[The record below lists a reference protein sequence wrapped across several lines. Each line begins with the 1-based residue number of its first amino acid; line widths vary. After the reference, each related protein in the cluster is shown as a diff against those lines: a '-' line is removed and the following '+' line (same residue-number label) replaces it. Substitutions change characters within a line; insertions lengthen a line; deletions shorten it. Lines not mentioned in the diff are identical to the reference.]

1 MNAKRIPLT
10 ETAKTL
16 TEQYQKSESIRED
29 KQFKGFLEAITTAN
43 PELSSRAKTTTL
55 LMLDNLRTVLKE
67 ESSASSISNF
77 INYGFDLIAAVM
89 PNLVAHDLVS
99 VQPMTRRVGEIFF
112 QDFRYGTTKGNIT
125 ANDVLFS
132 PFVSGSGDIWY
143 SHEIVYQEPHD
154 TGDGSTT
161 AFDFTLGMKP
171 IVVSSI
177 TITDGVETFT
187 ADTTTPTILVG
198 DKGGSGTINYTSG
211 EVTLSFHTAPLIPTP
226 TDPSVINATYKVNF
240 EDNPDNIPEVDTSV
254 YSYAIEAEK
263 RALRVIYSLD
273 SAYDLKMAFGKD
285 MEAEMLTTLSN
296 QIRANID
303 MEILNDLYLNSFS
316 TIPTWD
322 RDMPSGVP
330 YLWHKE
336 AFKDVVIAASNQ
348 IFTNTRRVQGN
359 FMVCGI
365 NVCNVLESL
374 DSFKKNAKKP
384 LPGPYVL
391 GTYNDMTVIK
401 NPYYPTNEYVMGHKS
416 DNWLD
421 AGYVYAPYM
430 ALFATPPVTLD
441 DLKTRRGMETRYAK
455 RVINPRM
462 YVKGAISGGIVPAP
476 TT

>member
-1 MNAKRIPLT
+1 MNPKRIPLR

-16 TEQYQKSESIRED
+16 TEIYQKSEAVKED
-29 KQFKGFLEAITTAN
+29 KQFKGYAEAISLAN
-43 PELSSRAKTTTL
+43 PDLNSRAKVTTL
-55 LMLDNLRTVLKE
+55 MMLENLRTALKE
-67 ESSASSISNF
+67 ESTASSISNF
-77 INYGFDLIAAVM
+77 INYGFDLISAVM

-112 QDFRYGTTKGNIT
+112 QDFRYSTNKGNVRDGDT
-125 ANDVLFS
+125 LFS
-132 PFVSGSGDIWY
+132 PFISGSGDIYY
-143 SHEIVYQEPHD
+143 SSEIVYAEVVD
-154 TGDGSTT
+154 EGDGSTT
-161 AFDFTLGMKP
+161 DFSFTLEWFP
-171 IVVSSI
+171 VVTSGLSL
-177 TITDGVETFT
+177 TDGVQTFT
-187 ADTTTPTILVG
+187 ADTTTPTTLVG
-198 DKGGSGTINYTSG
+198 DLGGSGTIVYSTG
-211 EVTLSFHTAPLIPTP
+211 AVTLSFVGGTSAAPLTGVDIT
-226 TDPSVINATYKVNF
+226 ATYKINF
-240 EDNPDNIPEVDTSV
+240 EDTPTSIPEVDTNV

-273 SAYDLKMAFGKD
+273 AAYDLKMAFGKD

-303 MEILNDLYLNSFS
+303 MEILNDLYLNAFS

-322 RDMPSGVP
+322 RDTPTGVP

-348 IFTNTRRVQGN
+348 IFTNTRRVQGS
-359 FMVCGI
+359 FMVCGV
-365 NVCNVLESL
+365 NVCNVVESL
-374 DSFKKNAKKP
+374 GEFKKSAKKP

-391 GTYNDMTVIK
+391 GTYNDLTIIK
-401 NPYYPTNEYVMGHKS
+401 NPYYPTNEYVMGHKN

-455 RVINPRM
+455 RVINSRM
-462 YVKGAISGGIVPAP
+462 YVKGAIDGGIVPAP
-476 TT
+476 AV

>member
-1 MNAKRIPLT
+1 
-10 ETAKTL
+10 
-16 TEQYQKSESIRED
+16 
-29 KQFKGFLEAITTAN
+29 
-43 PELSSRAKTTTL
+43 
-55 LMLDNLRTVLKE
+55 
-67 ESSASSISNF
+67 
-77 INYGFDLIAAVM
+77 
-89 PNLVAHDLVS
+89 
-99 VQPMTRRVGEIFF
+99 
-112 QDFRYGTTKGNIT
+112 
-125 ANDVLFS
+125 
-132 PFVSGSGDIWY
+132 
-143 SHEIVYQEPHD
+143 
-154 TGDGSTT
+154 
-161 AFDFTLGMKP
+161 
-171 IVVSSI
+171 
-177 TITDGVETFT
+177 
-187 ADTTTPTILVG
+187 
-198 DKGGSGTINYTSG
+198 
-211 EVTLSFHTAPLIPTP
+211 
-226 TDPSVINATYKVNF
+226 
-240 EDNPDNIPEVDTSV
+240 
-254 YSYAIEAEK
+254 
-263 RALRVIYSLD
+263 
-273 SAYDLKMAFGKD
+273 MAFGKD

-455 RVINPRM
+455 RVINSRM
-462 YVKGAISGGIVPAP
+462 YVKGAISGGIVPVP